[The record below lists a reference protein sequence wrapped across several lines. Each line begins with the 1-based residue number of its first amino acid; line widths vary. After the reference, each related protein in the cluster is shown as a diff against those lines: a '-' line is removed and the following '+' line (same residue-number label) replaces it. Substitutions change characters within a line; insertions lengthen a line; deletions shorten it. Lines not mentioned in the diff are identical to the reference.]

1 VGPALVS
8 AFVAGTDKKL
18 TVSSFNWVGTDN
30 FDQAFNDQDLG
41 QAVRNTLYYCVLT
54 VVPAVVVGLALALAA
69 QRVSRGSAFVRLA
82 LFLPVSANIVAISVV
97 FKYIFDSDKDA
108 LANTIIGFFGAEPID
123 WLGDKTWALPVV
135 ALVGGWRLTSFV
147 FVVYLAGLTTI
158 PRSVYEA
165 ADVDGVRGFAR
176 LRHVT
181 LPLLAPTTIFVM
193 VFVTILTLQTFET
206 VAVLTQ
212 GNPLGSSATIIYY
225 IYEIGF
231 NGSFRIG
238 YASAVALLLLLAIV
252 AVGAAGSALGRR
264 ARARAA
270 KDLLAADA
278 RAGDTGAAGTLAIAG
293 ARQDRVRG
301 TAT

>member
-1 VGPALVS
+1 LLLPALVGLGVFVVGPALVS

-18 TVSSFNWVGTDN
+18 TSPSFNWVGTANLEDS
-30 FDQAFNDQDLG
+30 FGDAKLG

-54 VVPAVVVGLALALAA
+54 VVPAVVLGLALALAA
-69 QRVSRGSAFVRLA
+69 ERVSRGSWFVRLA

-97 FKYIFDSDKDA
+97 FAYIFNADEDA
-108 LANTIIGFFGAEPID
+108 LANTVIGFFGAEPVD
-123 WLGDKTWALPVV
+123 WLGDKNWALPVV

-165 ADVDGVRGFAR
+165 ADVDGVRGLAR
-176 LRHVT
+176 LRHIT

-212 GNPLGSSATIIYY
+212 GNPLGSSVTIIYY
-225 IYEIGF
+225 IYQVGF

-238 YASAVALLLLLAIV
+238 YASAVALLLLLVIV
-252 AVGAAGSALGRR
+252 SVGAAGSALGRR

-270 KDLLAADA
+270 KNLL
-278 RAGDTGAAGTLAIAG
+278 T
-293 ARQDRVRG
+293 
-301 TAT
+301 